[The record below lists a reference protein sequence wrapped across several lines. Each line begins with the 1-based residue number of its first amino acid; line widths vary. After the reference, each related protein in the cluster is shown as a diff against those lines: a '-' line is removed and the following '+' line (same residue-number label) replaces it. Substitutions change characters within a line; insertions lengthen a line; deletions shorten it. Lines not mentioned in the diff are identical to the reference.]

1 MFNIYRMWWSLLI
14 VLLTV
19 LQVALLPL
27 IERKYLSLL
36 QRRIGPT
43 FVGYKGKYQFIAD
56 ALKLVFKEITQP
68 QRVNKFIFKIVTGFC
83 FWCAW
88 FVNTIA
94 IYGPHLAW
102 CDIDYHLFYVLIFS
116 TLGGFSV
123 MVAGLISRS
132 KYAILGCIRMG
143 VQIISYEIFFN
154 IICLHSIVLASS
166 LNFMEIVSYQTN
178 IWFIYAIAPIAV
190 TAFLIVLLE
199 CSRAPFDLP
208 EAEAELVA
216 GYNVEYGGILFAL
229 FYLAEYFHVWLAGG
243 LYNILF
249 CGGFNFFFFNKLLS
263 IVMSLTVFG
272 FFFIKSFIIFI
283 CYTPI
288 FINNNFLIYY

>member
-1 MFNIYRMWWSLLI
+1 MWWSLLI

-27 IERKYLSLL
+27 IERKYLSLI

-43 FVGYKGKYQFIAD
+43 FVGYKGKYQFLAD
-56 ALKLVFKEITQP
+56 ALKLVFKEIAQP

-88 FVNTIA
+88 FVNTVA
-94 IYGPHLAW
+94 VYGPHLAW
-102 CDIDYHLFYVLIFS
+102 CDIDYHLFYIFIFS

-123 MVAGLISRS
+123 MAAGLVSRS
-132 KYAILGCIRMG
+132 KYALLGCIRTG

-154 IICLHSIVLASS
+154 LICLHAIVLSSS

-178 IWFIYAIAPIAV
+178 VWFIYAIAPLAV
-190 TAFLIVLLE
+190 TGFLIVLLE
-199 CSRAPFDLP
+199 SSRAPFDLL

-249 CGGFNFFFFNKLLS
+249 CGGYNFFFLNKIIACIMWS
-263 IVMSLTVFG
+263 AV
-272 FFFIKSFIIFI
+272 FFFFFLKSLIVG
-283 CYTPI
+283 
-288 FINNNFLIYY
+288 LIYMPVLLNIDIVSTI